1 MKLRTVLIGLGTLTS
16 LAIAWPADAQP
27 KPAPGVVTPEMR
39 SGRTQFEFGR
49 EFDLKRLT
57 DPLVA
62 SAVHDAAGEIASCLA
77 RRGGKKA
84 GDFLGGV
91 LADDAEYSHIA
102 DALTGRL
109 RNCANTNAA
118 APAIVISGVLA
129 EQLVLE
135 QAPVLEDRAPVVSED
150 EAHAFFGEL
159 TGPVTYDNVAG
170 CLAVY
175 SPGLAY
181 KVVQTKAGSDQETA
195 ALKAMYASTPECM
208 MSAPPES
215 IPMLYQRGA
224 LATALFLWNERRS

>member
-1 MKLRTVLIGLGTLTS
+1 MKLRAALIGIGTLMS
-16 LAIAWPADAQP
+16 LAVTGPAAGQA
-27 KPAPGVVTPEMR
+27 KPSQGVVTPEMR

-49 EFDLKRLT
+49 EFDIKRLT

-62 SAVHDAAGEIASCLA
+62 GAVHDAAGEIASCLA

-91 LADDAEYSHIA
+91 LAEDAEYSHIGE
-102 DALTGRL
+102 ALTGKL
-109 RNCANTNAA
+109 KTCANTNAA

-135 QAPVLEDRAPVVSED
+135 QAPVLEDRAPVVAED
-150 EAHAFFGEL
+150 DAHAFFGEL
-159 TGPVTYDNVAG
+159 TGPVTYDNIAG

-181 KVVQTKAGSDQETA
+181 KVVQTKAGSDEETA
-195 ALKAMYASTPECM
+195 ALQTMYARTPECM

-224 LATALFLWNERRS
+224 LATALYLWSDRQT

>member
-129 EQLVLE
+129 EQLVLRV
-135 QAPVLEDRAPVVSED
+135 ARDLAKLAVHIADHPLRVGKRDDVVLVHALPEPGKQHGFVGVERVVERRIWGGHRYGKRTCATLRAPRHPRR
-150 EAHAFFGEL
+150 AQPL
-159 TGPVTYDNVAG
+159 TAP
-170 CLAVY
+170 AV
-175 SPGLAY
+175 
-181 KVVQTKAGSDQETA
+181 
-195 ALKAMYASTPECM
+195 
-208 MSAPPES
+208 
-215 IPMLYQRGA
+215 IPR
-224 LATALFLWNERRS
+224 TSWRCNSR